1 MKQDICTVLSGRANI
16 LTLYMQTVGLFR
28 AWPQLPALGP
38 GKLTAQ
44 TQTRRDRTFP
54 CVGWGP

>member
-28 AWPQLPALGP
+28 AWPQLPALGQP
-38 GKLTAQ
+38 
-44 TQTRRDRTFP
+44 
-54 CVGWGP
+54 WGQAS